1 MNENDILSED
11 ALEKLTGW
19 KQSKKQ
25 IEQLRKQGIP
35 FFINGKNKPV
45 VLATALEVSQ
55 QTPSKKQTQT
65 KWSPTVLN

>member
-1 MNENDILSED
+1 MDENDILSED

-19 KQSKKQ
+19 KQPKKQ

-35 FFINGKNKPV
+35 FFVNGRNKPV
-45 VLATALEVSQ
+45 VLATSLEISQ
-55 QTPSKKQTQT
+55 QTSSKKQSQT

>member
-1 MNENDILSED
+1 MNEDDILSKE

-35 FFINGKNKPV
+35 FCINGRNKPV
-45 VLATALEVSQ
+45 VLSSALNGGNAK
-55 QTPSKKQTQT
+55 TPKIKA
-65 KWSPTVLN
+65 KWAPSAIS